1 MTDDERR
8 QAYRDG
14 ETRRDIRLC
23 GSGGMSIEYYR
34 ERRRGE
40 VAAGLT
46 DAESH
51 YVYGDEGAS
60 FFYESGGAA

>member
-8 QAYRDG
+8 QARIDG
-14 ETRRDIRLC
+14 ETGRDIRLC

-46 DAESH
+46 DASESH

-60 FFYESGGAA
+60 FFYEDAS